1 MKQMGRPV
9 RFIVGPSHRGGL
21 EARGIDTDLLIEA
34 PSLAALER
42 MAEERVRAVLGAD
55 RGVALLLGQP
65 RRRRR

>member
-9 RFIVGPSHRGGL
+9 RFIVGPSRRGGL
-21 EARGIDTDLLIEA
+21 EARGIDADLLIEA

-42 MAEERVRAVLGAD
+42 MAQERVRALLGAD

-65 RRRRR
+65 RARRR